1 MRAPNSIDFWR
12 GYALLTIFITHVPG
26 IVFERYTLREYSLSD
41 SAELFVFLAGVSL
54 RFVAES
60 LAKQPLSAAVY
71 RLAGRAL
78 TIYYAQLIITVLA
91 IAILAGAAT
100 VLEQPYILQWHN
112 AAAVFENPIEAHI
125 GLVTLRYQL
134 GYFNIL
140 PLYVVL
146 MACGP
151 TIAVIHR
158 LAPWLLFPL
167 SLALYLYTVAT
178 GFNLPTWP
186 VEGNWFFSPSA
197 WQFIFILGF
206 LLAGPNGYAR
216 LSPRAKTVLF
226 VLSGV
231 QTFVGAAIAIGDI
244 TPDPALAPG
253 PKLFFVFDKTYLSPA
268 RVVHCLAL
276 ACFFGGAFAHID
288 RYARPLAYFLSML
301 GRNSLNVFC
310 VGSLLSLCGQVAR
323 YAFNGRW
330 EIDWL
335 VLGVGMGGLGFTA
348 WVTEWRQR
356 HGGRAKAQAQ
366 APEPEPA
373 ER

>member
-12 GYALLTIFITHVPG
+12 GYALITIFITHVPG
-26 IVFERYTLREYSLSD
+26 IIFERYTLREYSLSD

-54 RFVAES
+54 RHVVES
-60 LAKQPLSAAVY
+60 LAKQPLAAAVY
-71 RLAGRAL
+71 RLAGRAA
-78 TIYYAQLIITVLA
+78 TIYFAQLIISFLA
-91 IAILAGAAT
+91 LAILAGAAIA
-100 VLEQPYILQWHN
+100 LEQPYILQWHN
-112 AAAVFENPIEAHI
+112 AAAAFENPVEAHI
-125 GLVTLRYQL
+125 GLVLLRYQL

-158 LAPWLLFPL
+158 LTPKLLFPL
-167 SLALYLYTVAT
+167 SLSLYLFTVAT

-206 LLAGPNGYAR
+206 VVPSLYAR
-216 LSPRAKTVLF
+216 LSPHTKKILF

-231 QTFVGAAIAIGDI
+231 QIFIGASIALGDF
-244 TPDPALAPG
+244 TPDPARAPD
-253 PKLFFVFDKTYLSPA
+253 PKLFFLFDKTYLSPA
-268 RVVHCLAL
+268 RALHCLAL
-276 ACFFGGAFAHID
+276 ACFFAGAFAHVE
-288 RYARPLAYFLSML
+288 RHAAPLARYFALL

-310 VGSLLSLCGQVAR
+310 VASLLSLCGQVAR
-323 YAFNGRW
+323 YAFSGRW

-335 VLGVGMGGLGFTA
+335 VLGVGAAGLGFTA

-356 HGGRAKAQAQ
+356 HGGRAKNP
-366 APEPEPA
+366 APA
-373 ER
+373 GA

>member
-12 GYALLTIFITHVPG
+12 GYALITIFITHVPG
-26 IVFERYTLREYSLSD
+26 IIFERYTLREYSLSD
-41 SAELFVFLAGVSL
+41 SAELFVFLAGFSL
-54 RFVAES
+54 RFVVDS
-60 LAKQPLSAAVY
+60 LAKQPLAAAVY
-71 RLAGRAL
+71 RLAGRAI
-78 TIYYAQLIITVLA
+78 TIYYAQLIISFLA
-91 IAILAGAAT
+91 LAILAGAAIT
-100 VLEQPYILQWHN
+100 LEQPYILQWHN
-112 AAAVFENPIEAHI
+112 AAAAFDNPVEAHI
-125 GLVTLRYQL
+125 GLVLLRYQL

-151 TIAVIHR
+151 TIVVIHR
-158 LAPWLLFPL
+158 LTPWALLPI
-167 SLALYLYTVAT
+167 SLGLYLYTVAT

-206 LLAGPNGYAR
+206 LLAGPNGFYAK
-216 LSPRAKTVLF
+216 LSPRTKRVLF
-226 VLSGV
+226 VLAGIE
-231 QTFVGAAIAIGDI
+231 TLIGASIALGDF
-244 TPDPALAPG
+244 TPDPTLVPD

-268 RVVHCLAL
+268 RAIHCLAL
-276 ACFFGGAFAHID
+276 ACFFGGAFSYIE
-288 RYARPLAYFLSML
+288 RYAAPLASYFSML

-310 VGSLLSLCGQVAR
+310 VASLLSLCGQVAR

-335 VLGVGMGGLGFTA
+335 VLGVGTAGLGFTA

-356 HGGRAKAQAQ
+356 HGGRAKAHI
-366 APEPEPA
+366 PSPA
-373 ER
+373 EH

>member
-12 GYALLTIFITHVPG
+12 GYALITIFITHVPG
-26 IVFERYTLREYSLSD
+26 NIFERYTLREYSLSD
-41 SAELFVFLAGVSL
+41 SAELFVFLAGMSL
-54 RFVAES
+54 RFVVDS
-60 LAKQPLSAAVY
+60 LSRQPLAAAVY

-78 TIYYAQLIITVLA
+78 TIYFAQLIISFLALA
-91 IAILAGAAT
+91 ILSGAAT

-112 AAAVFENPIEAHI
+112 AAAAFDSPVEAHI
-125 GLVTLRYQL
+125 GLALLRYQL

-158 LAPWLLFPL
+158 ITPWALFPI
-167 SLALYLYTVAT
+167 SFALYLYTVAT

-206 LLAGPNGYAR
+206 LFAGANGYYAK
-216 LSPRAKTVLF
+216 LSPRTKKALF
-226 VLSGV
+226 VLSGIQV
-231 QTFVGAAIAIGDI
+231 LVGASIALGDF
-244 TPDPALAPG
+244 TPDPARVPD

-268 RVVHCLAL
+268 RVIHCLAL
-276 ACFFGGAFAHID
+276 SCFFGAAFS
-288 RYARPLAYFLSML
+288 YVARHAAPLAQYFSML
-301 GRNSLNVFC
+301 GRNSLYVFC

-323 YAFNGRW
+323 YAFDGRW

-335 VLGVGMGGLGFTA
+335 VLGVGTAGLGFTA
-348 WVTEWRQR
+348 WVTEWRLR
-356 HGGRAKAQAQ
+356 HGGRKAP
-366 APEPEPA
+366 APA
-373 ER
+373 G